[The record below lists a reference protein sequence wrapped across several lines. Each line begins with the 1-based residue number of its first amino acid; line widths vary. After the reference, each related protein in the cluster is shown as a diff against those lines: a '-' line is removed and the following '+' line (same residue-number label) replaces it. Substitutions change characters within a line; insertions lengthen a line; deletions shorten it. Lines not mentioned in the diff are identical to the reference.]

1 MHIQIKETIMA
12 KNTNIGTKCF
22 CAVDKG
28 SVIVTFFKKEPKMTA
43 DGIFYGDE
51 MFQYTISDFPQVTF
65 ENSPM
70 KAVYDGS
77 TGKITIKK

>member
-1 MHIQIKETIMA
+1 MA
-12 KNTNIGTKCF
+12 KNTNNGTKCF

-51 MFQYTISDFPQVTF
+51 MFQYTTADFPQVTF

-70 KAVYDGS
+70 KAVYDGT
-77 TGKITIKK
+77 TGKITIKKK